1 MLRQS
6 SEEDGGEVGAV
17 GKVGRRLGRTGGE
30 EL

>member
-17 GKVGRRLGRTGGE
+17 GRIDGQKGLVASSSR
-30 EL
+30 